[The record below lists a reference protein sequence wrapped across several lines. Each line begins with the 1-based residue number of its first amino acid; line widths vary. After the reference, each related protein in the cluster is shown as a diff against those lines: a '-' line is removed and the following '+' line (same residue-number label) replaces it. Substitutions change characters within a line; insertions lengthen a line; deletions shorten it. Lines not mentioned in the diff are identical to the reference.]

1 MKPPAIMAL
10 NETFNPKNKTTKHD
24 ESGQVFTEVSCPG
37 GPMTSDWEWKT
48 QGSSREALRSVS
60 SYTGCSSLV
69 NMAVRSAL
77 SHSKSISAETL
88 KELPWEIA
96 SLLWESL
103 VASYARSWHL
113 AGTDKAD

>member
-1 MKPPAIMAL
+1 
-10 NETFNPKNKTTKHD
+10 
-24 ESGQVFTEVSCPG
+24 
-37 GPMTSDWEWKT
+37 MTLDWEWKT

-77 SHSKSISAETL
+77 VHSVSIDAESL
-88 KELPWEIA
+88 EGLPWEVA

-103 VASYARSWHL
+103 VASYARSWHFCRHKK
-113 AGTDKAD
+113 G